1 MNNIQFI
8 FFILI
13 WIVLVLHILVF
24 ITKRLDYRFANKSD
38 YHLLFYSS
46 FCSIIYILIIF
57 FSFILLCKGISFIEN
72 KQIEKE
78 PPIIVERD
86 ISPIPYDDLGE
97 FTISFYCDCPICT
110 KTAKGRKTAT
120 GVKPKEDITIAC
132 DGDILKMG
140 DIVYIE
146 NIGVYICQDKGSAIT
161 NGRIDVFVNN
171 HQEAVNLGVKKA
183 RVYKIG
189 G

>member
-1 MNNIQFI
+1 MKKDNTIT
-8 FFILI
+8 
-13 WIVLVLHILVF
+13 IVIIALM
-24 ITKRLDYRFANKSD
+24 
-38 YHLLFYSS
+38 LLNLLTI
-46 FCSIIYILIIF
+46 IIYNLTINQQ
-57 FSFILLCKGISFIEN
+57 E
-72 KQIEKE
+72 KQIKE
-78 PPIIVERD
+78 LKNTPPVIIERD
-86 ISPIPYDDLGE
+86 ISPIPYDDLGVY
-97 FTISFYCDCPICT
+97 TITYYCDCPICT
-110 KTAKGRKTAT
+110 KTPKGSKTAT